1 MSVRQRRRQTGQ
13 DRSVVSC
20 IMYTIVR
27 KQEVARQGEELGRE
41 REAVRVESA
50 ARRAA
55 ETRLAQ
61 LELQVKGGRTES
73 DK

>member
-1 MSVRQRRRQTGQ
+1 MSARQKRRPTGQ
-13 DRSVVSC
+13 DRSVFNC
-20 IMYTIVR
+20 IMYTILT
-27 KQEVARQGEELGRE
+27 KQEVARQGEELARE

-61 LELQVKGGRTES
+61 LELEVNC
-73 DK
+73 